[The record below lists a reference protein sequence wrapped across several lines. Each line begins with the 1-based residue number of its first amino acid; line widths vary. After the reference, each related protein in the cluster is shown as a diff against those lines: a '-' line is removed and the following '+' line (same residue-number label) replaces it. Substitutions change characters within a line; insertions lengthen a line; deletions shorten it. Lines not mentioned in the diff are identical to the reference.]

1 MNQPSANQQSE
12 REAQFD
18 YDLFVIG
25 AGSGGVRAARMAA
38 ATGARVAIAEAR
50 HFGGTC
56 VNVGCV
62 PKKLFVYASQ
72 FSEAFEDSRG
82 YGWDPVG
89 DIQFDWETLRRN
101 KDQEIKR
108 LNGIYWNLLENAG
121 VSIYEGRATIAGPHE
136 VTVNGVTH
144 RARHIL
150 VATGGEPFV
159 PHLPGAEWI
168 KNSDDFFYLDRLPSD
183 AVVVGGGY
191 IAVEFAGILNGLGVK
206 TRLLYRGDL
215 ILRGFDQQV
224 REFVTEEMQK
234 KGIGILTEVDVVAV
248 RQLGADQYVVELS
261 NGDELRTGMVLYA
274 TGRKPLVHEIGL
286 EKLGIKLNAAGEIEV
301 NEFYQS
307 NIPSIYAVGDIT
319 PGPKLTPVAL
329 AEAMTLV
336 RHLFQGGS
344 KPLDYEFIPTAVF
357 CQPNIGTVGMTE
369 EEAQAALPS
378 VRVYETRFRAMKHT
392 VSGRQERSYMKLIVD
407 DSTDRVVGVHVVGPD
422 AGEMIQGFAVALR
435 AGATKQTFDTTIGIH
450 PTAAEELVTLREP
463 TRRHMSGL

>member
-1 MNQPSANQQSE
+1 VNHPSANQQDE
-12 REAQFD
+12 QETQFD

-72 FSEAFEDSRG
+72 YSEAFEDCRG
-82 YGWDPVG
+82 YGWQLTG
-89 DIQFDWETLRRN
+89 DINFDWDTLRRN
-101 KDQEIKR
+101 KDLEIKR
-108 LNGIYWNLLENAG
+108 LNGIYWSLLEKAG
-121 VSIYEGRATIAGPHE
+121 VSIYEGRATVSGPHE
-136 VTVNGVTH
+136 VTLHGATH
-144 RARHIL
+144 SARYIL

-168 KNSDDFFYLDRLPSD
+168 KNSDDFFYLDRLPSE
-183 AVVVGGGY
+183 AIVVGGGY
-191 IAVEFAGILNGLGVK
+191 IAVEFAGILNGLGVN

-215 ILRGFDQQV
+215 ILRGFDRNV
-224 REFVTEEMQK
+224 REFVSEEMEK
-234 KGIGILTEVDVVAV
+234 KGIGILTGVDVVAV
-248 RQLGADQYVVELS
+248 RRVSDGQYAVELS
-261 NGDELRTGMVLYA
+261 TGDELRTGLVLYA
-274 TGRKPLVHEIGL
+274 TGRKPLVHGIGL
-286 EKLGIKLNAAGEIEV
+286 ESLGIKLNAAGEIEV

-307 NIPSIYAVGDIT
+307 NIPSIYALGDIT

-336 RHLFQGGS
+336 RQLFQGSTS
-344 KPLDYEFIPTAVF
+344 KLDYEFIPTAVF

-369 EEAQAALPS
+369 EEAQATLPS
-378 VRVYETRFRAMKHT
+378 VRVYETNFRAMKHT
-392 VSGRQERSYMKLIVD
+392 ISGRQERSYMKVIVD
-407 DSTDRVVGVHVVGPD
+407 DSNDRVVGVHVVGPD

-435 AGATKQTFDTTIGIH
+435 AGATKEIFDTTIGIH

-463 TRRHMSGL
+463 ARRHMSGL